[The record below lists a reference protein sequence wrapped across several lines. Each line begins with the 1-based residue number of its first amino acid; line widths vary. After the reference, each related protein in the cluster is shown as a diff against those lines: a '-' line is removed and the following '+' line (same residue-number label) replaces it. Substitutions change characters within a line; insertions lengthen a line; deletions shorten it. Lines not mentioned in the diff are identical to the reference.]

1 MSEIPDKSP
10 LSKRVYFDS
19 IRQELNLWNIEAL
32 PCTSED
38 KIMKVIFTK
47 ENQYYENTEQ

>member
-1 MSEIPDKSP
+1 VNENHDKAP

-38 KIMKVIFTK
+38 KNMKIILTK
-47 ENQYYENTEQ
+47 ENPYYENTEQ